1 MSAEFDL
8 IQHYFSRQ
16 APSALLGVG
25 DDAALLQPAADHCLA
40 VSCDTLVAG
49 IHFFPDADPFY
60 LGWKALAVNLS
71 DLAAMG
77 ATPRWVT
84 LALTLPHIEPAW
96 LERFSAGLYQCAEQ
110 YHVDLVGGDTT
121 RGNLSMTLTVI
132 GEVPLNVMP
141 EPASFQ
147 SGHSTLPQRDDAPFT
162 PARHRSSSALRRDG
176 ARIGDTVWVSGELG
190 TAALALASLQ
200 SRLVLDARLTDEFAQ
215 HLHRPVPRVAL
226 GIALRGIAHSAIDIS
241 DGLVADLGH
250 ILQASGLAG
259 VIDYAHIPVHQQAA
273 GVADKPMLQQCV
285 LSGGD
290 DYELCFTAP
299 ASATNKII
307 DLGMRLDLKL
317 TAIGCLEAGAGL
329 RVRDDLGCD
338 ILARH
343 AGYDHFQA
351 T

>member
-16 APSALLGVG
+16 ASSALLGVG
-25 DDAALLQPAADHCLA
+25 DDAALLQPTADHCLA
-40 VSCDTLVAG
+40 VSSDTLVVG
-49 IHFFPDADPFY
+49 IHFFPDADPFW

-84 LALTLPHIEPAW
+84 LALTLPHIEPVW

-121 RGNLSMTLTVI
+121 RGHLSMTLTVI
-132 GEVPLNVMP
+132 GEVPLNVVP

-147 SGHSTLPQRDDAPFT
+147 FDHLTLSQRGGAPFAPT
-162 PARHRSSSALRRDG
+162 RHRSSSALRRDG
-176 ARIGDTVWVSGELG
+176 AQIGDVVWVSGELG
-190 TAALALASLQ
+190 TAALGLASLQ
-200 SRLVLDARLTDEFAQ
+200 NRLVLDACLTDEFVQ

-250 ILQASGLAG
+250 ILQASGLGG
-259 VIDYAHIPVHQQAA
+259 VIDYARIPVHQQA
-273 GVADKPMLQQCV
+273 VKVSDKLMLQQCV

-299 ASATNKII
+299 ASATSKMI
-307 DLGMRLDLKL
+307 DLGMKLDLKL
-317 TAIGCLEAGAGL
+317 TAIGCIEAGAGL
-329 RVRDDLGCD
+329 RVRDDFGRE
-338 ILARH
+338 ILDEY
-343 AGYDHFQA
+343 AGYNHFQA

>member
-8 IQHYFSRQ
+8 IQQYFSHPT
-16 APSALLGVG
+16 PSALMGVG
-25 DDAALLQPAADHCLA
+25 DDAALLQPTAGHCLA
-40 VSCDTLVAG
+40 VSSDTLVTG
-49 IHFFPDADPFY
+49 IHFFPDADPFH

-77 ATPRWVT
+77 AMPRWVT
-84 LALTLPHIEPAW
+84 LAITLPHIEPAW

-132 GEVPLNVMP
+132 GEVPCHVAQ
-141 EPASFQ
+141 EVVSFHL
-147 SGHSTLPQRDDAPFT
+147 GHAAVVQRDGAPLT
-162 PARHRSSSALRRDG
+162 PDLRRSSLALRRDG
-176 ARIGDTVWVSGELG
+176 AQIGDVIWVSGELG

-200 SRLVLDARLTDEFAQ
+200 GRLVLDDSLTDEFAQ
-215 HLHRPVPRVAL
+215 RLHRPVPRVDL
-226 GIALRGIAHSAIDIS
+226 GIALRGVAHSAIDIS

-259 VIDYAHIPVHQQAA
+259 IIDYAQIPTHPEAA
-273 GVADKPMLQQCV
+273 KVGDKGRLQQCV

-299 ASATNKII
+299 NSATGRII
-307 DLGMRLDLKL
+307 SLGTTLGLKL
-317 TAIGCLEAGAGL
+317 TAIGCIETGTGL
-329 RVRDDLGCD
+329 RVENIFNGDTM
-338 ILARH
+338 AMQ
-343 AGYDHFQA
+343 AGYDHFQVS
-351 T
+351 

>member
-8 IQHYFSRQ
+8 IQHYFSRP

-25 DDAALLQPAADHCLA
+25 DDAALLQPTADHCLA
-40 VSCDTLVAG
+40 VSSDTLVAG
-49 IHFFPDADPFY
+49 IHFFSDADPFC

-84 LALTLPHIEPAW
+84 LALTLPHVEPVW

-110 YHVDLVGGDTT
+110 YQIDLVGGDTT

-132 GEVPLNVMP
+132 GEVPLNVMS

-147 SGHSTLPQRDDAPFT
+147 SGHSNIPQRDGAPFT
-162 PARHRSSSALRRDG
+162 PARHRSSPALRRNG
-176 ARIGDTVWVSGELG
+176 AQIGDTVWVSGELG

-200 SRLVLDARLTDEFAQ
+200 NRLVLDARLTDEFAQ
-215 HLHRPVPRVAL
+215 RLHRPVPRVAL

-250 ILQASGLAG
+250 LLQASGLAG
-259 VIDYAHIPVHQQAA
+259 VIDYKHIPMHQQAA
-273 GVADKPMLQQCV
+273 KVADKPMLQQCA

-299 ASATNKII
+299 ASATSKMI
-307 DLGMRLDLKL
+307 DLGIKLDLKL
-317 TAIGCLEAGAGL
+317 TAIGYIEAGTGL
-329 RVRDDLGCD
+329 RVRDDFGRD
-338 ILARH
+338 ILAGY